1 MTLTIYYDNAIVYAH
16 SQQTE
21 QTCRNEY
28 NGTEN
33 RVKDK
38 RRKKIQKAISTYAS
52 RWRPYVNA
60 FLTLTSKSGMNLM
73 VLNQKRTTWCNTKHY
88 YLDHNPLKAYALR
101 SRGGKTMQK
110 QQLNRSWQSQKNEII
125 QWRSTNELR
134 FYVSSIGGNRE

>member
-38 RRKKIQKAISTYAS
+38 RRKK
-52 RWRPYVNA
+52 
-60 FLTLTSKSGMNLM
+60 
-73 VLNQKRTTWCNTKHY
+73 NTKSNQHIRKSVTTIRERVFDADVKIWY
-88 YLDHNPLKAYALR
+88 EFNGFKSKANNMMQHQTLLFRSQPLKSVR
-101 SRGGKTMQK
+101 S
-110 QQLNRSWQSQKNEII
+110 S
-125 QWRSTNELR
+125 
-134 FYVSSIGGNRE
+134 